1 MEKMT
6 SASSFSKLSYG
17 FQLEE
22 EGRWAGLFH
31 TRVVVR
37 ERSCAMTID
46 HMNLI
51 NAASIEMVEK
61 LELPTAPRARPYLF
75 CWGHEEL
82 TVTHQTK
89 VPFLLENYFC
99 EVLCD
104 VIPAPMISC
113 HLLLGEPW
121 YKEHDVAY
129 DCKTHRYTVKRG
141 KMCSLV
147 PMDDERFISWRK
159 EHLEKIK
166 EEEDA
171 KKGYNQ
177 SY

>member
-1 MEKMT
+1 MRKMT
-6 SASSFSKLSYG
+6 SASSFSKLNYG

-61 LELPTAPRARPYLF
+61 LNLPVTPRPQPYLF
-75 CWGHEEL
+75 RWGHEEL

-89 VPFLLENYFC
+89 VLFL
-99 EVLCD
+99 
-104 VIPAPMISC
+104 
-113 HLLLGEPW
+113 
-121 YKEHDVAY
+121 
-129 DCKTHRYTVKRG
+129 
-141 KMCSLV
+141 
-147 PMDDERFISWRK
+147 
-159 EHLEKIK
+159 
-166 EEEDA
+166 
-171 KKGYNQ
+171 
-177 SY
+177 